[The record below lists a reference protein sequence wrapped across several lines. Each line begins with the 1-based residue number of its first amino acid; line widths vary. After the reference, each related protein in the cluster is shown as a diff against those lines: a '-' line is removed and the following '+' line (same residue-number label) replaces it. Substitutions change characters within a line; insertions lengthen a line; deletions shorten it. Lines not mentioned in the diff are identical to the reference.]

1 MPTYAQLR
9 DEPWWDRETTTAEMD
24 WLGDEL
30 CRRTG
35 RPRAAAGV
43 KGDNRHLRGSHR
55 SQEWILR
62 SVYCTN
68 RTYTVQSGLTAEQAR
83 HVAGFDFTPG
93 SAGEMVA
100 QCKRLYAAMR
110 AGRLDEVRE
119 MYGNVDGDQVVDGW
133 DNVRNRAASSDSSHL
148 WHWHLSI
155 DRRHCAD
162 RSLMERIVAIALGE
176 DDDMTPE
183 QLASAD
189 IWTNPYGDAPSN
201 PKITLDTF
209 VRNVGGDARSALAEA
224 RAARAEIALLRTE
237 VARISGS
244 DVDEQALAAAL
255 APAIVAAVRDELG
268 DVDAQEL
275 TAAVESGVRRV
286 LGSLDAPPPA

>member
-1 MPTYAQLR
+1 MVTYAQLQA
-9 DEPWWDRETTTAEMD
+9 EPYWSRETTTAEMD

-35 RPRAAAGV
+35 RPRTAVGI

-55 SQEWILR
+55 SQEWILNSR
-62 SVYCTN
+62 YCTD
-68 RTYTVQSGLTAEQAR
+68 RTYTVQPGLTAVQQR
-83 HVAGFDFTPG
+83 HLAGFDFTPG
-93 SAGEMVA
+93 AWGSPQNRSLMAA
-100 QCKRLYAAMR
+100 QTGRLLAAMK

-119 MYGNVDGDQVVDGW
+119 LYGTVDGRTVTGW
-133 DNVRNRAASSDSSHL
+133 NNVQNRPATADDSHL
-148 WHWHLSI
+148 DHWHLGI

-162 RSLMERIVAIALGE
+162 RSLMARILAIALGLE

-209 VRNVGGDARSALAEA
+209 VRNVGGDTRSALAELAQVKAELA
-224 RAARAEIALLRTE
+224 RLAGRPPIDVPALT
-237 VARISGS
+237 
-244 DVDEQALAAAL
+244 AAL
-255 APAIVAAVRDELG
+255 TQAVVAAIREELDDFDQQHLVAAVE
-268 DVDAQEL
+268 
-275 TAAVESGVRRV
+275 TGVRRV
-286 LGSLDAPPPA
+286 LGSLDNAPST